1 MTCCHDI
8 EGGECVGFKL
18 GRKMH
23 HKWMWRNENADVD
36 NSTCRIES
44 DGGKKCALILVNS
57 EQQIDGMVEILGV
70 LSSTMVLSVM
80 MKE

>member
-1 MTCCHDI
+1 
-8 EGGECVGFKL
+8 
-18 GRKMH
+18 
-23 HKWMWRNENADVD
+23 MWRNENADVD

-70 LSSTMVLSVM
+70 LSSTMMLGVM